1 MTTLSPVAHLAAA
14 NAVAAAGKTLYEMT
28 ALSGYS
34 TLHRAINTAG
44 LRELLNAEGP
54 YTLFAPTDAAFEKLA
69 PGFFET
75 LMKSENRAQLVA
87 VIKNHV
93 VSGRFL
99 NKDVSFAKDAQTL
112 DGKSARLSSYVDVA
126 VSGGDTACSNGVIH
140 SIDHVVLPN

>member
-1 MTTLSPVAHLAAA
+1 MTRIAAA
-14 NAVAAAGKTLYEMT
+14 NAIDAAGKTLYDMT
-28 ALSGYS
+28 SLKGYS
-34 TLHRAINTAG
+34 ILHSAIKAAG
-44 LRELLNAEGP
+44 LKELLNADGP

-69 PGFFET
+69 PGIFET
-75 LMKSENRAQLVA
+75 LMKLENRAQLVA
-87 VIKNHV
+87 VVRNHV

-112 DGKSARLSSYVDVA
+112 DGKSARLSAYVNVA